1 MIQWQ
6 WHWIIVEEVPI
17 FFSYLPKITITRER
31 GVETKNQLFK
41 FSSTSSSTAT
51 SIPPARI
58 FFSSDEIINGCCYI
72 RHLAVGYLPCYF
84 CHSRFVVVVAVP
96 LFWFWS
102 SFLVYCLSCQ
112 APLHSINASTLML
125 FCSFNGVEI
134 KTDQIKKSRCTYGKW
149 TCNWLTGPQETY
161 FIEYTRPLLCVPHA
175 PQN

>member
-6 WHWIIVEEVPI
+6 WHWIIVEEVSI
-17 FFSYLPKITITRER
+17 FFSYLPKIAITRER
-31 GVETKNQLFK
+31 ERCRNQK
-41 FSSTSSSTAT
+41 STFQVQQHLLLHSL
-51 SIPPARI
+51 PPARI

-134 KTDQIKKSRCTYGKW
+134 KTDQIKKSRGTYGKW
-149 TCNWLTGPQETY
+149 CNWLTGPQETY
-161 FIEYTRPLLCVPHA
+161 FIEYTRPLLCIPHA
-175 PQN
+175 PQH

>member
-17 FFSYLPKITITRER
+17 FFSYLPKITISRER

-84 CHSRFVVVVAVP
+84 CHSRFVVVVVP
-96 LFWFWS
+96 LFLILIIIFGLL
-102 SFLVYCLSCQ
+102 SFLSG
-112 APLHSINASTLML
+112 AIALHQCHSDVL